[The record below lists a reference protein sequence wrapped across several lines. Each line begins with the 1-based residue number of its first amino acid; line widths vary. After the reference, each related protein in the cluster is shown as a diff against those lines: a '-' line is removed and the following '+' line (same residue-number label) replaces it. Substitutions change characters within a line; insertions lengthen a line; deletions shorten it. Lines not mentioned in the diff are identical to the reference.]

1 MIIRPMTEEDVEAV
15 FLIEEASF
23 PDPWSR
29 KSIRGTLRE
38 NCSYMLIAE
47 EDSKIAGFLNSTYLF
62 DELNLNRI
70 AVLKE
75 FQRKSVGTLL
85 MNNMLDFCKENG
97 IKRVMLEVRKSN
109 IPAQGLYNSFG
120 FISLGERQNFYQNP
134 LESAVIM
141 EKIMEE

>member
-15 FLIEEASF
+15 FSIEENSF

-38 NCSYMLIAE
+38 ANSCMLIAE
-47 EDSKIAGFLNSTYLF
+47 EDGEIAGFLNSTYLF

-70 AVLKE
+70 AVLPQ
-75 FQRKSVGTLL
+75 FRRKKAGT
-85 MNNMLDFCKENG
+85 MLIESMLGFCKSKG

-109 IPAQGLYNSFG
+109 IPAQTLYKSFG
-120 FISLGERQNFYQNP
+120 FKLLGERPDFYQSP
-134 LESAVIM
+134 TEPGLIM
-141 EKIMEE
+141 EKFMEE

>member
-15 FLIEEASF
+15 FLIEENSF

-38 NCSYMLIAE
+38 NNSYMLVAE
-47 EDSKIAGFLNSTYLF
+47 ENGVIAGFLNSTFLF

-75 FQRKSVGTLL
+75 FRRKKAAAQLIQ
-85 MNNMLDFCKENG
+85 NMLDFCKNNG

-109 IPAQGLYNSFG
+109 IPAQALYKSFG
-120 FISLGERQNFYQNP
+120 FTLLGERPNFYQNP
-134 LESAVIM
+134 LESGLIM
-141 EKIMEE
+141 EKFMEE